1 MSSFSSLSS
10 IRASPSSSRHQ
21 PRSDGSHASRPCT
34 PRIRTSTSHALNQP
48 PPPSSPG
55 SGSRARFLDWNK
67 QNCLPSSSN
76 LPDFSPRTPTADD
89 IGHTSVFSAQTPPS
103 KVRSRSSVGSSCN
116 EVSPVFRVGGLGRRI
131 HEFQAHQ
138 SEHAPV
144 QRTTRVSSLVLAQ
157 APAGSINQ
165 TPSLSSSL
173 TSAPS
178 FATPP
183 TPQSL
188 GSPVRLHRRRHSAF
202 VTPSTSISSLR
213 SDVVSCE
220 AGPAQCEPSTPSPSP
235 RSHASREAQ
244 PRARLPP
251 LVPPHTFTIRRGLVP
266 PRARPTLAM
275 SLQVHAPTPV
285 MSTGAVSPP
294 PSSTRPRSR
303 SRPAA
308 PSRPSSPLTSSV
320 PLPQRPP
327 MTRPPSRSERL
338 LRDTLRRAE
347 EQERMLTS
355 QPAPS
360 FTQSPTPSGANIP
373 PTVAQMFATCRL
385 PAASHGGRRHRR
397 NTSSSV
403 QSESSCDYFEG
414 EPLEEGSQEDDEDAE
429 WLWRANNAGSL
440 SSASSAHGYG
450 QAYYPSQPAHGRKA
464 ESVPYGTPVSPS
476 PARTQLQ
483 RAAKSSPA
491 VPRRHSHSHS
501 QSVSHVAAHPPSRP
515 SADGERHPCSCHQ
528 PGAPLTPHE
537 AVLRSRLEGVLKH
550 AQKGGSR
557 TRSTERREADPGLS
571 SGSGNSMASS
581 RNLSGEGDFF
591 FGVNGDVSSLAV
603 VPSSSNDADRSGSS
617 PQSSL
622 TSLSSNEPSHGHRQP
637 SSPAS
642 PRDGVSPLTPPPS
655 PPFNV
660 RQAAA
665 QIKGIDGYVSF
676 ATIEGLGVP
685 EGSDDESEE
694 DAKSRSRWFQWL
706 TSAKGAAVDRSR
718 GRSES
723 SSSASR

>member
-1 MSSFSSLSS
+1 
-10 IRASPSSSRHQ
+10 
-21 PRSDGSHASRPCT
+21 
-34 PRIRTSTSHALNQP
+34 
-48 PPPSSPG
+48 
-55 SGSRARFLDWNK
+55 
-67 QNCLPSSSN
+67 
-76 LPDFSPRTPTADD
+76 
-89 IGHTSVFSAQTPPS
+89 
-103 KVRSRSSVGSSCN
+103 
-116 EVSPVFRVGGLGRRI
+116 
-131 HEFQAHQ
+131 
-138 SEHAPV
+138 
-144 QRTTRVSSLVLAQ
+144 
-157 APAGSINQ
+157 
-165 TPSLSSSL
+165 
-173 TSAPS
+173 
-178 FATPP
+178 
-183 TPQSL
+183 
-188 GSPVRLHRRRHSAF
+188 
-202 VTPSTSISSLR
+202 
-213 SDVVSCE
+213 
-220 AGPAQCEPSTPSPSP
+220 
-235 RSHASREAQ
+235 
-244 PRARLPP
+244 
-251 LVPPHTFTIRRGLVP
+251 
-266 PRARPTLAM
+266 M

-285 MSTGAVSPP
+285 MSTGAVSTP

-308 PSRPSSPLTSSV
+308 SSRPSSPLTSSV

-347 EQERMLTS
+347 EQERMLVS

-360 FTQSPTPSGANIP
+360 FTLSPSPSSANIP
-373 PTVAQMFATCRL
+373 PAVAQMFATCRL

-397 NTSSSV
+397 NTSSSI

-414 EPLEEGSQEDDEDAE
+414 DALEEGSQEDDEDAE
-429 WLWRANNAGSL
+429 WLWQANNVGSL
-440 SSASSAHGYG
+440 SSTSSGHGYG
-450 QAYYPSQPAHGRKA
+450 HAYYPNQPAHGRIA
-464 ESVPYGTPVSPS
+464 ESVPYGTPASPS
-476 PARTQLQ
+476 PARAQLQ

-491 VPRRHSHSHS
+491 VPRRHSHS
-501 QSVSHVAAHPPSRP
+501 QSVSHVAAHPPTRP
-515 SADGERHPCSCHQ
+515 SVDDERHGCSCHQ

-537 AVLRSRLEGVLKH
+537 VVLRSRLEGVLKH

-557 TRSTERREADPGLS
+557 TRSIERREVDPGLS

-591 FGVNGDVSSLAV
+591 FGANGD
-603 VPSSSNDADRSGSS
+603 
-617 PQSSL
+617 SSL
-622 TSLSSNEPSHGHRQP
+622 TSLSSNESKTTPYTKPRASVPSSPRRPHASLQMPSHPAPSRPSHGHRQP

-642 PRDGVSPLTPPPS
+642 SRDGVSPLTPPPS

-665 QIKGIDGYVSF
+665 QIKGMDGYISF

-706 TSAKGAAVDRSR
+706 TSGKGAAVDRSR